1 MPDYSYEPALPIS
14 PIDGFIQTVR
24 VSDNS
29 KTMGHAKWHVAGDAK
44 SGVVQLLE
52 LEIAATFR
60 RAGHGQ
66 RLLETTLE
74 QIRLFFRSRKIPPR
88 RVWMNVNQK
97 DQVIGR
103 ALLTELGF
111 HHMATIPSLLKDQ
124 DALIYVLSLD

>member
-1 MPDYSYEPALPIS
+1 MPEFTYEPALPAG

-24 VSDNS
+24 LSEAS
-29 KTMGHAKWHVAGDAK
+29 KPIGHCKWHIAGDG
-44 SGVVQLLE
+44 STGVVQLLE
-52 LEIAATFR
+52 LQIAASHR

-66 RLLETTLE
+66 RLLEATLE
-74 QIRLFFRSRKIPPR
+74 QIRLFFRSKKIPVR

-97 DQVIGR
+97 DQVNGR

-124 DALIYVLSLD
+124 DALIYVMSLD